1 MAKMNHES
9 YGSIILTK
17 PLNSHDKTLFGSS
30 IKHSDIITLRICQAE
45 YERQLSYDAY
55 YPRKELIEVEMSTS
69 QFAELITSIGKG
81 EGTPCTIKRVN
92 GKNMQPCPFTPKGQT
107 HHDEFI
113 EHQQDIKE
121 KLSDFSK
128 NLQALLEKKTLNKSD
143 KEQILR
149 SLQNLSADITVN
161 SAYQVTMFEEQMAKT
176 VHEAK
181 LEIES
186 IITHHP
192 ETIASISSARLLS
205 DNNNETKE

>member
-17 PLNSHDKTLFGSS
+17 PLNSHEKTLFGSS

-55 YPRKELIEVEMSTS
+55 YPKKELIEVEMSAS

-92 GKNMQPCPFTPKGQT
+92 GKTMQPCPFTPKGQI
-107 HHDEFI
+107 HHDEFV

-143 KEQILR
+143 KERILR

>member
-1 MAKMNHES
+1 MTHES

-17 PLNSHDKTLFGSS
+17 PINSFEKTLFGSS
-30 IKHSDIITLRICQAE
+30 IKHADTIILRICNAE
-45 YERQLSYDAY
+45 YERQLSYDSY
-55 YPRKELIEVEMSTS
+55 YPKKELIEVEMSTA

-81 EGTPCTIKRVN
+81 EGTPCTIRAIDSKRIE
-92 GKNMQPCPFTPKGQT
+92 PCPFIPKGQT
-107 HHDEFI
+107 HHDEFV

-128 NLQALLEKKTLNKSD
+128 NLKTLLEKKTLNKSD
-143 KEQILR
+143 KEQILK
-149 SLQNLSADITVN
+149 SLQNLSTDITVN
-161 SAYQVTMFEEQMAKT
+161 SAYQVAMFEEQMAKT

-192 ETIASISSARLLS
+192 ETITNISSTRLLS
-205 DNNNETKE
+205 SNNNNEIKE